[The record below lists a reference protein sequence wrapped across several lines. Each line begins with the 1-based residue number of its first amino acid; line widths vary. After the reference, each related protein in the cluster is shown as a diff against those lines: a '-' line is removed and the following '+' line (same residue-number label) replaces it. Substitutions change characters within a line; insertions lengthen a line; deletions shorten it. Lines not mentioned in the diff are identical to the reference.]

1 MSDNNNSSVP
11 SINENQQIILDGK
24 ATAASIKEDLKARVA
39 RLRDAGVPVGLG
51 TVLVGE
57 DPGSLKY
64 VAGKHKDCTEVGI
77 DSIRIDLPESAS
89 QEEVLDAVLG
99 LNENPD
105 CTGYIIQL
113 PLPKHINQ
121 TEVISAIDPD
131 KDADGLHPVN
141 LGELVLHPHG
151 DPGVPEPCTPKGII
165 TLLRRYG
172 IDLDGKKDA
181 DGLHPVN
188 LGELVLHPHGDP
200 GVPEPCT
207 PKGIITLLRRYGI
220 DLDGKNVC
228 VIGRGVT
235 VGRTIGLLLTRSDV
249 NATVD
254 LCHTGTVDLKDHVR
268 RADVIV
274 SCAGSAGLIKPDWLG
289 DGADHNGVVLV
300 DVGVSRKID
309 PETGKSRIRGDFDR
323 DCWTD
328 PRVRA
333 YTPNPGGVGP
343 MTRVML
349 LENVVDMAERRL

>member
-1 MSDNNNSSVP
+1 MLDNNNSSVS
-11 SINENQQIILDGK
+11 SINETQQIILDGK

-39 RLRDAGVPVGLG
+39 RLRDAGIPVGLG
-51 TVLVGE
+51 TILVGE

-105 CTGYIIQL
+105 CTGYIVQL
-113 PLPKHINQ
+113 PLPKHVNQ
-121 TEVISAIDPD
+121 TEVISAIDPG
-131 KDADGLHPVN
+131 KDADGLHPM
-141 LGELVLHPHG
+141 
-151 DPGVPEPCTPKGII
+151 
-165 TLLRRYG
+165 
-172 IDLDGKKDA
+172 
-181 DGLHPVN
+181 N

-254 LCHTGTVDLKDHVR
+254 LCHTGTVDLKEHVR

-289 DGADHNGVVLV
+289 DDADHNGVVLV

-328 PRVRA
+328 SRVRA

>member
-1 MSDNNNSSVP
+1 MLDNNNSSVS
-11 SINENQQIILDGK
+11 SINETQQIILDGK

-39 RLRDAGVPVGLG
+39 RLRDAGIPVGLG

-99 LNENPD
+99 LNGNPD
-105 CTGYIIQL
+105 CTGYIVQL

-121 TEVISAIDPD
+121 TEVINAIDPS
-131 KDADGLHPVN
+131 KDADGLHPMN

-172 IDLDGKKDA
+172 I
-181 DGLHPVN
+181 V
-188 LGELVLHPHGDP
+188 
-200 GVPEPCT
+200 
-207 PKGIITLLRRYGI
+207 
-220 DLDGKNVC
+220 LDGKNVC

-254 LCHTGTVDLKDHVR
+254 LCHTGTVDLKEHVR
-268 RADVIV
+268 RADVII

-289 DGADHNGVVLV
+289 DDADHNGVVLV

>member
-1 MSDNNNSSVP
+1 MLDNNNSSV
-11 SINENQQIILDGK
+11 SSNENQQIILDGK
-24 ATAASIKEDLKARVA
+24 ATAANIKEDLKARVTK
-39 RLRDAGVPVGLG
+39 LRDAGIPVGLG
-51 TVLVGE
+51 TILVGE

-105 CTGYIIQL
+105 CTGYIVQL
-113 PLPKHINQ
+113 PLPKHVNQ
-121 TEVISAIDPD
+121 TEVISAIDP
-131 KDADGLHPVN
+131 G
-141 LGELVLHPHG
+141 
-151 DPGVPEPCTPKGII
+151 
-165 TLLRRYG
+165 
-172 IDLDGKKDA
+172 KDA

-254 LCHTGTVDLKDHVR
+254 LCHTGTVDLKEHVR

-289 DGADHNGVVLV
+289 DGANHNGVVLV